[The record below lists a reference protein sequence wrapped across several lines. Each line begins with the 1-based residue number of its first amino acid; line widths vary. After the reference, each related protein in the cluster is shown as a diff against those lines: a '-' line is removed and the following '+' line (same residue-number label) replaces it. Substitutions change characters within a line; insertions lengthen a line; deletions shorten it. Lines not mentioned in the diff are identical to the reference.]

1 MSDAPPNPPPNTLE
15 NTSDEYFLFVDPE
28 QIRRERQ
35 KAKDLRVSQWWR
47 QQIGRGRCYYC
58 ERQFPKEQLT
68 MDHVVPLARG
78 GKSSKKNCVVCCKEC
93 NNSKGHRMTVEMTM
107 ASMDDNS

>member
-1 MSDAPPNPPPNTLE
+1 
-15 NTSDEYFLFVDPE
+15 
-28 QIRRERQ
+28 
-35 KAKDLRVSQWWR
+35 
-47 QQIGRGRCYYC
+47 
-58 ERQFPKEQLT
+58 